1 MPLGAQAE
9 LFLLGTEWDRQCPI
23 SSRRRPSAPCSAL
36 TRGLGCDPSAPD
48 TPVMDQLSWL
58 LAGATWVAAGW
69 LSAALDWISVRL
81 SQWAWRVWRTN
92 TRESYLPGP
101 GLDWVSRER
110 YVPLSALVAAGILV
124 TAGSPTVLSTPK
136 RSSFRVLAPT
146 TPHHKGSRRLGVIV
160 VYFSVW
166 RPPEAAGATQVQFAS
181 TCSAACARFRAI
193 NLH

>member
-1 MPLGAQAE
+1 MEGE
-9 LFLLGTEWDRQCPI
+9 FFLWTEWDRQCPI

-58 LAGATWVAAGW
+58 LAGATWIAAGW